1 MPLEWDDFVFKKSK
15 LTLAVKEEWVGGF
28 QVNGQI
34 AVKRDETKLSTL
46 EIRRLKQVQRIYRS
60 SHWQMFLKI
69 LKISQE
75 DICVEVSF

>member
-1 MPLEWDDFVFKKSK
+1 M
-15 LTLAVKEEWVGGF
+15 GGF

-34 AVKRDETKLSTL
+34 VVKRDETKLLTL
-46 EIRRLKQVQRIYRS
+46 EIQRLKQVQRIYRS
-60 SHWQMFLKI
+60 SHGQMFLKI